1 MSTNAVAAQG
11 TTLAVGTTTD
21 ATNFTTLT
29 EISTFSGPVQSSAEY
44 EVTDLSSTAKE
55 FKQALDD
62 PGTLTMSIFYKG
74 TDTEHILIRD
84 RVGSGTSDFYKL
96 TFADSSNVTF
106 AAEVNGFTRNA
117 SVDGPA
123 TADVSLR
130 ISGALTEATS

>member
-11 TTLAVGTTTD
+11 TTLAVGSTTD

-62 PGTLTMSIFYKG
+62 PGTLSFSVFYKG
-74 TDTEHILIRD
+74 TDTEHILLRN
-84 RVGSGTSDFYKL
+84 RVGSGNSDYYKL
-96 TFADSSNVTF
+96 TFADSSNVMF
-106 AAEVNGFTRNA
+106 QAEVNGFTRNA
-117 SVDGPA
+117 SVDGPV